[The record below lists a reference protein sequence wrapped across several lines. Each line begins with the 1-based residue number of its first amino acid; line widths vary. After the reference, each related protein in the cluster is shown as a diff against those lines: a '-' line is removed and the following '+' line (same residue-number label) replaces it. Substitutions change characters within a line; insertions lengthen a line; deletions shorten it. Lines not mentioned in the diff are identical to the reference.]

1 MLNMLQSL
9 VVIVNVGVVPLSAGG
24 LIWMTI
30 SERYTSRLN
39 MAYLFTTETT
49 TGTPFPLIMIRQ
61 IHLIKQ
67 LPWVS
72 VKVRRESLESRYLFQ
87 TATVL
92 RDFPKVLLVGTTE
105 PIFCSSYE
113 NKLPRLSEILPTFVP
128 SATSVHFAASQPPA
142 SSLSPHSL
150 PGSDRTAFQERSFG
164 SLRIGRD
171 GRSRYLGPTAASQWL
186 RDVSPVCPTSS

>member
-1 MLNMLQSL
+1 
-9 VVIVNVGVVPLSAGG
+9 
-24 LIWMTI
+24 
-30 SERYTSRLN
+30 
-39 MAYLFTTETT
+39 
-49 TGTPFPLIMIRQ
+49 MIRQ

-72 VKVRRESLESRYLFQ
+72 VKVRRESPESRYLFQ

-128 SATSVHFAASQPPA
+128 SATSVHFAASQPSAP
-142 SSLSPHSL
+142 SLSPHSL
-150 PGSDRTAFQERSFG
+150 PGSDRIASQERSFG
-164 SLRIGRD
+164 SLRIGQD

-186 RDVSPVCPTSS
+186 RDVSPVRTNIVLMCAARIRRGSGESLSV